1 MNAGII
7 MMLLGVA
14 MMFAAPT
21 IRMIELRQHIERTS
35 ERSSRAE

>member
-7 MMLLGVA
+7 MMVLGVA

-21 IRMIELRQHIERTS
+21 IRLIELRQHMERTS
-35 ERSSRAE
+35 DRPQRSE

>member
-21 IRMIELRQHIERTS
+21 IRVIELRQQIERTH
-35 ERSSRAE
+35 ERPPRGE